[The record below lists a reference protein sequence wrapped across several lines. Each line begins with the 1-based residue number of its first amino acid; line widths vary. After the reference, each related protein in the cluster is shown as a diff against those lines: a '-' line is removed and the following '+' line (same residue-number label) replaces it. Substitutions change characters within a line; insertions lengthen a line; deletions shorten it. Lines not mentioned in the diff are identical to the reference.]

1 MFVFTENV
9 VSIDSKINMSTQ
21 TDAKEFTSISVQA
34 DEIALPCTVN
44 QLKKENKVLKQ
55 RVKRQSS
62 SLTSLK
68 EVVRICIIKNLL
80 QKTTKIIWFHNLK
93 VRKLF
98 KFYENWSDDVKRVC
112 LPYNSSEFFN
122 TCNLWFVLSLNFSR
136 CIQFFLQLPICLNN
150 NK

>member
-1 MFVFTENV
+1 
-9 VSIDSKINMSTQ
+9 MSTQ

-68 EVVRICIIKNLL
+68 EVVRNLHNKKLVTKNYEDYLIS
-80 QKTTKIIWFHNLK
+80 QFEGKKIVQIL
-93 VRKLF
+93 
-98 KFYENWSDDVKRVC
+98 
-112 LPYNSSEFFN
+112 
-122 TCNLWFVLSLNFSR
+122 
-136 CIQFFLQLPICLNN
+136 
-150 NK
+150 